1 MNKIQLVFWACLLVV
16 LTGHGCATDTE
27 KWVDAKDYGYGPGN
41 ALITQSGSDIGP
53 VAIQVNGVQHRQ
65 GIQLVNCQIMATIN
79 IAETN
84 TGPVKISNSGF
95 WRTPDITLEQV
106 INKGSG
112 TLFIDNCQFTDW
124 DIPNVGA
131 PCIRVSNGRL
141 ILSNCDFMQT
151 EKKSIIAED
160 KFISG
165 SITGCIFRGP
175 KVENTSSGK
184 LEMGANVFE

>member
-1 MNKIQLVFWACLLVV
+1 
-16 LTGHGCATDTE
+16 
-27 KWVDAKDYGYGPGN
+27 
-41 ALITQSGSDIGP
+41 
-53 VAIQVNGVQHRQ
+53 
-65 GIQLVNCQIMATIN
+65 MATIN

-112 TLFIDNCQFTDW
+112 TVFINNCQFSDW
-124 DIPNVGA
+124 DMPKVGA
-131 PCIRVSNGRL
+131 PCIRASNGRL

-151 EKKSIIAED
+151 EKKSIILED

-165 SITGCIFRGP
+165 TTTGCIFRGP
-175 KVENTSSGK
+175 KIENTSSGK